1 MAATHHELAAS
12 PATCHWGSFDAR
24 LAPVLSIEAGDR
36 VTVHTVSGA
45 PDVLPGPGFA
55 VPPEHALIHDRL
67 RPEPG
72 PHILTG
78 PIRIEGARPR
88 RRAGGPDP
96 RGRAA
101 PGLGLDPRATAV
113 GHLARGL
120 PRGAADAHRA
130 RSGARRRPA
139 ALGHRAAAAAVL
151 RRHGRRAARRLGPDQ
166 QRPAARAWRQ
176 PRQQGAG
183 RRHDAL
189 SAGLCTRAPCSRP
202 ATATPCRA
210 TARSASPR
218 SRPR

>member
-78 PIRIEGARPR
+78 PIRSK
-88 RRAGGPDP
+88 
-96 RGRAA
+96 A
-101 PGLGLDPRATAV
+101 PGAATCWRSASSRSRCGRTGATTRCDRCWARCPRISTSAAHAHPLDR
-113 GHLARGL
+113 
-120 PRGAADAHRA
+120 RA
-130 RSGARRRPA
+130 RSASCPGALELPLAPFFGVMGVAPPA
-139 ALGHRAAAAAVL
+139 ELGPAQHD
-151 RRHGRRAARRLGPDQ
+151 RAARASAATSTTRSSS
-166 QRPAARAWRQ
+166 PARRSTCRSCRRAR
-176 PRQQGAG
+176 
-183 RRHDAL
+183 
-189 SAGLCTRAPCSRP
+189 CSPP
-202 ATATPCRA
+202 ATATPHRA
-210 TARSASPR
+210 TARSA
-218 SRPR
+218 